1 VRKHVDSLVIERLQE
16 KVVKTALPEI
26 VHSET
31 KSL

>member
-1 VRKHVDSLVIERLQE
+1 VIERLQE

-31 KSL
+31 KMA